1 MAAEDGKQEM
11 LVFAELLDSVIVDVA
26 VESHRAARLGL
37 DRRFD
42 NKEEEE
48 FRASVEARSML
59 ADPSS
64 SNSGENNSKHTVD
77 IFGQTHPAVAGEIFS
92 CMNCGRPIVAGRFA
106 PHLEKCMGKGRKTRL
121 KATRNNTS
129 LQQSRARTNSIPLY
143 NTSLSSGGTF
153 KANRT
158 PNRTSVTNI
167 EDFQKRAADFTGG
180 TS

>member
-26 VESHRAARLGL
+26 AESHRAARLGL

-42 NKEEEE
+42 TKEEEE
-48 FRASVEARSML
+48 FRASMEARSML

-77 IFGQTHPAVAGEIFS
+77 IFGQTHPAIAGEIFN

-106 PHLEKCMGKGRKTRL
+106 PHLEKCMGKHHNRPKFRLRPVPQAAHFPGGRL
-121 KATRNNTS
+121 KCKPLLTS
-129 LQQSRARTNSIPLY
+129 TFPVFPAR
-143 NTSLSSGGTF
+143 
-153 KANRT
+153 
-158 PNRTSVTNI
+158 
-167 EDFQKRAADFTGG
+167 
-180 TS
+180 

>member
-26 VESHRAARLGL
+26 AESHRAARLGL

-42 NKEEEE
+42 TKEEEE
-48 FRASVEARSML
+48 FRASMEARSLL

-77 IFGQTHPAVAGEIFS
+77 IFGQTHPAIAGEIFN

-106 PHLEKCMGKGRKTRL
+106 PHLEKCMGKGRNTRL
-121 KATRNNTS
+121 KSTRNNTS
-129 LQQSRARTNSIPLY
+129 LQQRRARTNPIPLY

-153 KANRT
+153 NANRT
-158 PNRTSVTNI
+158 LNRTSVTNV
-167 EDFQKRAADFTGG
+167 EDFQKTAADFTEG

>member
-26 VESHRAARLGL
+26 AESHRAARLGL

-42 NKEEEE
+42 TKEEEE
-48 FRASVEARSML
+48 FRASMEARSML

-77 IFGQTHPAVAGEIFS
+77 IFGQTHPAIAGEIFN

-106 PHLEKCMGKGRKTRL
+106 PHLEKCMGKGRNTRL
-121 KATRNNTS
+121 KSTRNNTS
-129 LQQSRARTNSIPLY
+129 LQQRRARTNHIPLY

-153 KANRT
+153 NANRT
-158 PNRTSVTNI
+158 LNRTSVTNV
-167 EDFQKRAADFTGG
+167 EDFQKTAADFTEG

>member
-26 VESHRAARLGL
+26 AESHRAARLGL

-42 NKEEEE
+42 TKEEEE
-48 FRASVEARSML
+48 FRASMEARSML

-77 IFGQTHPAVAGEIFS
+77 IFGQTHPAIAGEIFN

-106 PHLEKCMGKGRKTRL
+106 PHLEKCMGKGRNTRL
-121 KATRNNTS
+121 KSTRNNTS
-129 LQQSRARTNSIPLY
+129 LQQRRARTNPIPLY

-153 KANRT
+153 NANRT
-158 PNRTSVTNI
+158 LNRTSVTNV
-167 EDFQKRAADFTGG
+167 EDFQKTAADFTEG